1 MNSQFDQVWER
12 RNSDSEKWRKYGPD
26 VLPLWVADMDFRS
39 PEPVIAALRQ
49 RVEHGIFGYG
59 QEPPEFRPALVEHLG
74 HLHNWEISP
83 EWLVFVPGVIA
94 GFNVACRAL
103 TLPGDGLL
111 VQTPVYHPILRVPG
125 NAHLIMNSM
134 ELTRRHDGQ
143 YEVDFDLFER
153 TITGRTRAFIL
164 CNPQNPLG
172 RVFRQEELEQM
183 AEICLRHGVAIVSD
197 EIHCDLVF
205 SGHTH
210 LSIASLDSEIAR
222 HSVTL
227 LAPSKTYNI
236 AGLHCSVAIIPDAG
250 LRRRF
255 LAACADMVPGV
266 GVMAFAASL
275 AAYQQG
281 QPWLHEVLRYLE
293 ANRDFLHEYVAAHLP
308 GITMAKPEGTYLAWL
323 DCRGANLPGNPHR
336 FFVQEAR
343 VAMNDGGTFGPG
355 GEGFVRLNFACPR
368 STLLEALER
377 MGSAL
382 QAV

>member
-1 MNSQFDQVWER
+1 MSSQFDQVWER
-12 RNSDSEKWRKYGPD
+12 RNSDSDKWRKYGTD

-59 QEPPEFRPALVEHLG
+59 QEPPELRPVLVEHLRQ
-74 HLHNWEISP
+74 LHNWEISP
-83 EWLVFVPGVIA
+83 EWLAFVPGIIA

-111 VQTPVYHPILRVPG
+111 VQTPVYHPFLRVPG
-125 NAHLIMNSM
+125 NAHLIMNGM
-134 ELTRRHDGQ
+134 ELTRRPDGQ
-143 YEVDFDLFER
+143 YEVDLDLFER
-153 TITGRTRAFIL
+153 TITGRTRAFIF

-172 RVFRQEELEQM
+172 RVFRRDELEQM
-183 AEICLRHGVAIVSD
+183 AQICLRHGVAIVSD

-210 LSIASLDSEIAR
+210 LSIASLDPEIAR
-222 HSVTL
+222 HSITL

-255 LAACADMVPGV
+255 REACADMVPGV

-275 AAYQQG
+275 AAYQHG
-281 QPWLHEVLRYLE
+281 QPWLTEVLHYLE
-293 ANRDFLHEYVAAHLP
+293 ANRDFLHEYVASHLP

-336 FFVQEAR
+336 FFLQEAR
-343 VAMNDGGTFGPG
+343 VAMNDGESFGPG

-377 MGSAL
+377 MRRAL
-382 QAV
+382 EAV